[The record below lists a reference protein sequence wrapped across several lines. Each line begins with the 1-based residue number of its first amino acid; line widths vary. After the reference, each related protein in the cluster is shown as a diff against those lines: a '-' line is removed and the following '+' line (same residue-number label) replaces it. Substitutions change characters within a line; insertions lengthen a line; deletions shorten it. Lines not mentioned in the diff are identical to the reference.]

1 MVLLSDK
8 LKLDRVTGVEKGRSH
23 KPLDRRAL

>member
-8 LKLDRVTGVEKGRSH
+8 LKLDRVTREEKGRSH
-23 KPLDRRAL
+23 QLLDRRAL